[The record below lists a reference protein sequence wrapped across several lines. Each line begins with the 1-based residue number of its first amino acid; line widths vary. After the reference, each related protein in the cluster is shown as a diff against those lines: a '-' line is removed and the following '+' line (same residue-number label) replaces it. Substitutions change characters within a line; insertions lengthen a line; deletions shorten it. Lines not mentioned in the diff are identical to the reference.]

1 MTVLVA
7 KQVDRKTRT
16 ALPGTQDSAQ
26 PGMEEARKTLVKLTC
41 GMWDDMA
48 PSLPAGVKEAGSAN
62 ILNTVQESKR
72 KGKNPGNR
80 TDS

>member
-16 ALPGTQDSAQ
+16 ALPGRFCMQESAQ
-26 PGMEEARKTLVKLTC
+26 PGTKETRKTLVELTC
-41 GMWDDMA
+41 GKWNDMDL
-48 PSLPAGVKEAGSAN
+48 SLPAGVKEAGSAN

-72 KGKNPGNR
+72 KGKH
-80 TDS
+80 